1 VDYRAEHQGNWKQRR
16 PVIVTTR
23 VAASRPTILLAA
35 IAAIALSML
44 YLISPVSAANFT
56 PGQDGH
62 PTTGESSD
70 LKGGTATFTFQTN
83 AILSCN
89 GDTATSFSFHIDYT
103 VTSGTLPA
111 GATLVVYLSP
121 NQGAINNNANGDA
134 QGYIDDVQ
142 SNFFSQP
149 IGGLTGSGTLDVI
162 VTVGTSFELSGG
174 GVLGVIA
181 NTASDQIVSTSKS
194 NSVQCSEAQS
204 VAESV
209 AESIPAS
216 VAESIPASVAESI
229 PASVGESVAE
239 SASGEQSVEAGTGTP
254 AESQPNS
261 SLFFNGSGPL
271 ATIAFSLI
279 LLASLGTLAYA
290 NVKSVRSRN
299 Q

>member
-1 VDYRAEHQGNWKQRR
+1 MS
-16 PVIVTTR
+16 TR
-23 VAASRPTILLAA
+23 IAASRPTILLAA

-44 YLISPVSAANFT
+44 YLISPVKAADPFQ

-70 LKGGTATFTFQTN
+70 LGGGTATFTFQTN
-83 AILSCN
+83 AILSCD

-103 VTSGTLPA
+103 VTGAPLGA
-111 GATLVVYLSP
+111 GAVLIVYLSP
-121 NQGAINNNANGDA
+121 NQGAINNNNGGDV

-142 SNFFSQP
+142 SNFKSVP
-149 IGGLTGSGTLDVI
+149 IAGLSGSGTLDVI
-162 VTVGTSFELSGG
+162 VTVSTPFELNGG

-181 NTASDQIVSTSKS
+181 ETSADAVVSNSKS
-194 NSVQCSEAQS
+194 NSVQCSEA
-204 VAESV
+204 E
-209 AESIPAS
+209 
-216 VAESIPASVAESI
+216 
-229 PASVGESVAE
+229 SVGESASAEQSVA
-239 SASGEQSVEAGTGTP
+239 ASGEQSQKAGEGTP
-254 AESQPNS
+254 EGSQGDT
-261 SLFFNGSGPL
+261 SLLFNGSGPL

>member
-1 VDYRAEHQGNWKQRR
+1 VS
-16 PVIVTTR
+16 TR
-23 VAASRPTILLAA
+23 IAASRQTILLAA

-70 LKGGTATFTFQTN
+70 LKGGTATFTFSPSGTN
-83 AILSCN
+83 ATLTCD
-89 GDTATSFSFHIDYT
+89 GDTPTSFSFKIDYT
-103 VTSGTLPA
+103 VTSGTLPV
-111 GATLVVYLSP
+111 GAVLIVYLSP
-121 NQGAINNNANGDA
+121 NQGAINNNANGDV

-142 SNFFSQP
+142 SNFEP
-149 IGGLTGSGTLDVI
+149 VDIGGLTGSGTLDVKVDI
-162 VTVGTSFELSGG
+162 STSFQLSGG

-181 NTASDQIVSTSKS
+181 NTATDEIVSSSKS
-194 NSVQCSEAQS
+194 LSVQCSEAQS
-204 VAESV
+204 VAESAS
-209 AESIPAS
+209 AEQS
-216 VAESIPASVAESI
+216 VAGSASEA
-229 PASVGESVAE
+229 ASVAE

-254 AESQPNS
+254 EESQS
-261 SLFFNGSGPL
+261 DGALFFNGSGPL

>member
-1 VDYRAEHQGNWKQRR
+1 M
-16 PVIVTTR
+16 TTR

-70 LKGGTATFTFQTN
+70 LKGGTATFTFEQN
-83 AILSCN
+83 AQLNCD
-89 GDTATSFSFHIDYT
+89 GDTASSFDFIVDYS
-103 VTSGTLPA
+103 VTGTLPV
-111 GATLVVYLSP
+111 GATLIIYLSP
-121 NQGAINNNANGDA
+121 NQGAINNNGGGDP

-142 SNFFSQP
+142 SNFFP
-149 IGGLTGSGTLDVI
+149 KDVGGLTGSGSFPVH

-174 GVLGVIA
+174 GVLGVFAQTAA
-181 NTASDQIVSTSKS
+181 NVDVSNSKT

-204 VAESV
+204 VAESASA
-209 AESIPAS
+209 AESAPESI
-216 VAESIPASVAESI
+216 AESVPESIAESV
-229 PASVGESVAE
+229 PESVGESVAE

-261 SLFFNGSGPL
+261 ALSAIGGSALP
-271 ATIAFSLI
+271 TIAFSLI
-279 LLASLGTLAYA
+279 LLASLGALAYA
-290 NVKSVRSRN
+290 NVKSVRNIS
-299 Q
+299 

>member
-1 VDYRAEHQGNWKQRR
+1 M
-16 PVIVTTR
+16 TTR

-70 LKGGTATFTFQTN
+70 LKGGTATFTFEQN
-83 AILSCN
+83 AQLNCD
-89 GDTATSFSFHIDYT
+89 GDTASSFDFIVDYS
-103 VTSGTLPA
+103 VTGTLPV
-111 GATLVVYLSP
+111 GATLIIYLSP
-121 NQGAINNNANGDA
+121 NQGAINNNGGGDP

-142 SNFFSQP
+142 SNFFP
-149 IGGLTGSGTLDVI
+149 KDVGGLTGSGSFPVH

-174 GVLGVIA
+174 GVLGVFAQTAA
-181 NTASDQIVSTSKS
+181 NVDVSNSKT

-209 AESIPAS
+209 AESVPESI
-216 VAESIPASVAESI
+216 AESVP
-229 PASVGESVAE
+229 ESVAE

-261 SLFFNGSGPL
+261 ALSAIGGSALP
-271 ATIAFSLI
+271 TIAFSLI
-279 LLASLGTLAYA
+279 LLASLGALAYA
-290 NVKSVRSRN
+290 NVKSVRNIS
-299 Q
+299 

>member
-1 VDYRAEHQGNWKQRR
+1 VS
-16 PVIVTTR
+16 TR
-23 VAASRPTILLAA
+23 IAASRPTILLAA

-44 YLISPVSAANFT
+44 YLITPVKAADPFN

-70 LKGGTATFTFQTN
+70 LGGGTATFTFQTN
-83 AILSCN
+83 AILSCE

-103 VTSGTLPA
+103 VTGAPLGA
-111 GATLVVYLSP
+111 GAVLIVYLSP
-121 NQGAINNNANGDA
+121 NQGAINNNNGGDV

-142 SNFFSQP
+142 SNFKSVP
-149 IGGLTGSGTLDVI
+149 IVGLTGSGTLDVI
-162 VTVGTSFELSGG
+162 VTVGTPFELNGG

-181 NTASDQIVSTSKS
+181 ETSADVVVSNSKS
-194 NSVQCSEAQS
+194 NSVQCSEAES

-209 AESIPAS
+209 AASEAASVPAS
-216 VAESIPASVAESI
+216 EA
-229 PASVGESVAE
+229 
-239 SASGEQSVEAGTGTP
+239 ASGEQSEKAGEGTP
-254 AESQPNS
+254 EGSQGDT
-261 SLFFNGSGPL
+261 SLLFSGTGPL

-299 Q
+299 K